1 MLAETETETHGAESG
16 TDTGAVRR
24 LIVIVL
30 FEGVDLLDVTGP
42 PEVFSLV
49 RRETGDAVGYRVV
62 LAAETMAPVTTAAG
76 VRILPD
82 LTFDRAAQG
91 GIDTLLVPGS
101 VEVDERSRVRAV
113 TDPAVVQRV
122 RMLAA
127 RSRRVASVCVGAHL
141 LAAAGLLN
149 GRRATTHW
157 STADQLADEYPEI
170 EVDADPIFI
179 REGEVWTGA
188 GISACLDLSLAL
200 VAEDFG
206 EELALRV
213 ARQLVM
219 YLKRP
224 SGQSQFSVPLEPVST
239 TRRIEELRHHIL
251 RNLSGRLTVP
261 DLAAHAHVS
270 ERQLTRIFK
279 TELGTTPS
287 AYIESARV
295 ELARH
300 QLESGDATLERIATA
315 CGFGT
320 TDTLVRAF
328 RRRLGT
334 TPTDYRLRF
343 RTGATGTATGTA
355 ATTAVTATSDVVTA
369 PAPASS
375 AATGR

>member
-1 MLAETETETHGAESG
+1 MATAQ
-16 TDTGAVRR
+16 R

-49 RRETGDAVGYRVV
+49 RRESGDDATGYRVV
-62 LAAETMAPVTTAAG
+62 LAAGTTDPVTTAAG

-82 LTFDRAAQG
+82 LTFEQAAAAG
-91 GIDTLLVPGS
+91 GIDTLLVPGA
-101 VEVDERSRVRAV
+101 VEPDGGGRVRAV
-113 TDPAVVQRV
+113 TDPVVVGHV
-122 RMLAA
+122 RTLAA
-127 RSRRVASVCVGAHL
+127 RARRVASVCVGAHL
-141 LAAAGLLN
+141 LAAAGLLD
-149 GRRATTHW
+149 GKRATTHW
-157 STADQLADEYPEI
+157 STAGQLAAEYPEI

-179 REGEVWTGA
+179 RAGEVWTGA

-261 DLAAHAHVS
+261 ELAAHAHVS
-270 ERQLTRIFK
+270 ERQLVRIFK

-287 AYIESARV
+287 AYVESARV

-300 QLESGDATLERIATA
+300 RLESGDDTLERIAAA

-328 RRRLGT
+328 RRRLDT
-334 TPTDYRLRF
+334 TPTDYRQRF
-343 RTGATGTATGTA
+343 RTVTGARPA
-355 ATTAVTATSDVVTA
+355 AA
-369 PAPASS
+369 PAQSPTQSPTQAPARSG
-375 AATGR
+375 AAADAP

>member
-1 MLAETETETHGAESG
+1 MRIEGEPVES
-16 TDTGAVRR
+16 AQR
-24 LIVIVL
+24 LIVVVL

-42 PEVFSLV
+42 PEVFSLL
-49 RRETGDAVGYRVV
+49 RRETGDAAGYRVV
-62 LAAETMAPVTTAAG
+62 LAAAGTDPVTTAAG

-82 LTFDRAAQG
+82 LTFERAAAAG
-91 GIDTLLVPGS
+91 GIDTLLVPGA
-101 VEVDERSRVRAV
+101 VEVDEAGRVRAAV
-113 TDPAVVQRV
+113 DPDVVGHV
-122 RMLAA
+122 RRLAA

-141 LAAAGLLN
+141 LAAAGLLD
-149 GRRATTHW
+149 GKRATTHW
-157 STADQLADEYPEI
+157 STAGQLAAEYPQI

-179 REGEVWTGA
+179 RAGEVWTGA

-251 RNLSGRLTVP
+251 RNLTGRLTVP
-261 DLAAHAHVS
+261 ELAAHAHLS
-270 ERQLTRIFK
+270 ERQLIRIFK

-300 QLESGDATLERIATA
+300 RLESGDDTLERVATA

-328 RRRLGT
+328 RRRLDT
-334 TPTDYRLRF
+334 TPTDYRQRF
-343 RTGATGTATGTA
+343 RTGAR
-355 ATTAVTATSDVVTA
+355 SDLTA
-369 PAPASS
+369 PAPAPQAP
-375 AATGR
+375 AAQAPAP